1 MALYDYDV
9 VIIGSGP
16 AGEAGAVTAAL
27 LGKRV
32 ALVERQPR
40 VGGACLHTGTLPSKT
55 LRESALFFS
64 GLEQRGLYDVT
75 PVIPGELTVPRF
87 MFRTKRVVESE
98 LELIERGLAR
108 NQVTTIHGSAS
119 ILDPHTVRVEGDGG
133 EEQRLTGEFLLIAT
147 GSYPHRPKGIPFDD
161 DQVYDSDTILHLD
174 RIPATMTVLGAGVI
188 GCEYACIFAALGVK
202 VTVIDNK
209 DEILP
214 FVDNEIAD
222 RLMQRMSQLEI
233 EVLLREEL
241 AGVEVVSDQAVRA
254 TTKRGR
260 VVDAE
265 KFLFSAGR
273 SGSVRGLGLEN
284 VGLTANER
292 GLIQVNDVYQTA
304 APSIYAAGDV
314 IGFPALA
321 STSMEQGRL
330 AIRHAFDASSRL
342 HLARLLPF
350 GIYTIPEISFV
361 GETEEALK
369 EKGVDYFA
377 GRADFGCTARG
388 QIVGD
393 TDGLLKLLFARQDQK
408 LLGVHCIGEDATE
421 IIHVGLMA
429 MQFDA
434 RLHHLTETVF
444 NFPTL
449 SEAYKHAAYDALGH
463 GRETA
468 GH

>member
-1 MALYDYDV
+1 MAQYDYDA

-16 AGEAGAVTAAL
+16 AGETGAVAAAL

-32 ALVERQPR
+32 ALVERQPK

-64 GLEQRGLYDVT
+64 GLEQRGLYGVT

-98 LELIERGLAR
+98 LELIQRSLVRHKVAI
-108 NQVTTIHGSAS
+108 IHGSAS
-119 ILDPHTVRVEGDGG
+119 IVDPHTVRVEGAGG

-147 GSYPHRPKGIPFDD
+147 GSYPHRPAGIPFDD

-174 RIPATMTVLGAGVI
+174 CIPATMTVLGAGVI

-202 VTVIDNK
+202 IQLIDNK

-214 FVDNEIAD
+214 FVDNEITR
-222 RLMQRMSQLEI
+222 RLMERMSQLGI
-233 EVLLREEL
+233 GVLLREEL
-241 AGVEVVSDQAVRA
+241 AAVEVVSDQIVRT
-254 TTKRGR
+254 TTKSGR

-292 GLIQVNDVYQTA
+292 GLIQVNEAYQTA
-304 APSIYAAGDV
+304 VPSIYAAGDV

-330 AIRHAFDASSRL
+330 AMRHAFDASYRL

-361 GETEEALK
+361 GETEETLK
-369 EKGVDYFA
+369 EKDTDYFV
-377 GRADFGCTARG
+377 GRASYAGTARG
-388 QIVGD
+388 QIIGD
-393 TDGLLKLLFARQDQK
+393 THGLLKLLFSRGDQK

-434 RLHHLTETVF
+434 RLHHFTETVF

-449 SEAYKHAAYDALGH
+449 SEAYKHAAYDALGQ